1 VCGAIVLLSWLLIL
15 WRCWWGWLGSL
26 RSGVEGGGTCLVLQ
40 FASCVVVLVRVVGRE
55 GERIALVDDWEQHS
69 DADCPEEALEG
80 AHLSL
85 EALW

>member
-26 RSGVEGGGTCLVLQ
+26 RSGVEGGGMCLVLQ

-55 GERIALVDDWEQHS
+55 EERIALVGEWEQYS
-69 DADCPEEALEG
+69 DADSPEEVLEG
-80 AHLSL
+80 THLSL